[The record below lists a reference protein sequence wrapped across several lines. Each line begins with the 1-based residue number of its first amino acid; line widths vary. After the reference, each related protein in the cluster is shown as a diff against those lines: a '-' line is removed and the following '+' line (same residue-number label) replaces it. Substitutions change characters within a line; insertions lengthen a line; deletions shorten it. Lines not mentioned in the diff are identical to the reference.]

1 MGVVFMDIR
10 DLLKHIVAKGAS
22 DLHLTPGLPPMMRMN
37 GILEKLEDEILES
50 AQIQEMVAK
59 ILPEDKRLAPGEEI
73 DLGIEI
79 KGMARFRINVY
90 YDRNGLCAAF
100 RLIPALIRSL
110 GELGVPEIVGKVC
123 EMKRGLVLVTG
134 VTGSGKSTTLAAII
148 DMINAKRRDHIIT
161 IEDPIEFVHH
171 HKKCIV
177 NQREVGT
184 HTRSFSEALRGALRE
199 DPDVILVGEMRDLD
213 TISMAMTAAETG
225 HLVLGTL
232 HTRGAAQTIDRI
244 IDIFPPHQQEQIRT
258 QLAES
263 LEMVVSQV
271 LLPSMEGGRRQ
282 LACEVMVVTTAIRQL
297 IRNKKTHL
305 IATEI
310 ETGIQ
315 FGMQSMERSLK
326 NLVDT
331 GKITQESAL
340 PWIHDKKIFENT

>member
-1 MGVVFMDIR
+1 MDIR

-59 ILPEDKRLAPGEEI
+59 ILPEDKRLASGEEI

-110 GELGVPEIVGKVC
+110 GELGVPEIVDKVS

-199 DPDVILVGEMRDLD
+199 DRMLSSSERCVIW
-213 TISMAMTAAETG
+213 I
-225 HLVLGTL
+225 
-232 HTRGAAQTIDRI
+232 
-244 IDIFPPHQQEQIRT
+244 
-258 QLAES
+258 
-263 LEMVVSQV
+263 
-271 LLPSMEGGRRQ
+271 
-282 LACEVMVVTTAIRQL
+282 
-297 IRNKKTHL
+297 
-305 IATEI
+305 
-310 ETGIQ
+310 
-315 FGMQSMERSLK
+315 RSLW
-326 NLVDT
+326 
-331 GKITQESAL
+331 
-340 PWIHDKKIFENT
+340 P

>member
-1 MGVVFMDIR
+1 MDIK

-37 GILEKLEDEILES
+37 GVLEKLEDEILES
-50 AQIQEMVAK
+50 ARIQEMVVK
-59 ILPEDKRLAPGEEI
+59 ILPEDKRLVPGEEI

-110 GELGVPEIVGKVC
+110 GELGVPEIVAKVS

-161 IEDPIEFVHH
+161 IEDPIEFVHY

-177 NQREVGT
+177 NQREIGT

-232 HTRGAAQTIDRI
+232 HTRGAAQTIDRV

-326 NLVDT
+326 SLVDT

>member
-1 MGVVFMDIR
+1 MDIK

-22 DLHLTPGLPPMMRMN
+22 DLHLTPGLPPMMRLN
-37 GILEKLEDEILES
+37 GVLEKLEDQILES
-50 AQIQEMVAK
+50 PQIQEMVEK
-59 ILPEDKRLAPGEEI
+59 ILPENKRLVPGEEI

-79 KGMARFRINVY
+79 RGMARFRVNVY

-110 GELGVPEIVGKVC
+110 SELGVPEIVGKVS

-177 NQREVGT
+177 NQREVGM

-225 HLVLGTL
+225 HLVFGTL
-232 HTRGAAQTIDRI
+232 HTRGAAQTIDRV

-263 LEMVVSQV
+263 LEMVISQV

-282 LACEVMVVTTAIRQL
+282 LACEVMVMTTAIRQL

-326 NLVDT
+326 SLVDT
-331 GKITQESAL
+331 GKVTQESAL

>member
-1 MGVVFMDIR
+1 MDIR

-50 AQIQEMVAK
+50 ARIQEMVAK
-59 ILPEDKRLAPGEEI
+59 ILPEDKRLVPGEEI

-79 KGMARFRINVY
+79 RGMARFRINVY

-110 GELGVPEIVGKVC
+110 GELGVPEIVGKVS

-326 NLVDT
+326 SLVDT

>member
-1 MGVVFMDIR
+1 MDIR

-59 ILPEDKRLAPGEEI
+59 ILPEDKRLASGEEI

-110 GELGVPEIVGKVC
+110 GELGVPEIVDKVS

>member
-1 MGVVFMDIR
+1 
-10 DLLKHIVAKGAS
+10 
-22 DLHLTPGLPPMMRMN
+22 LTPGLPPMMRMN

-50 AQIQEMVAK
+50 ARIQEMVAK
-59 ILPEDKRLAPGEEI
+59 ILPEDKRFVPGEEI

-79 KGMARFRINVY
+79 RGMARFRINVY

-110 GELGVPEIVGKVC
+110 GELGVPEIVGKVG

-258 QLAES
+258 QVAES

-310 ETGIQ
+310 ETGVQ

>member
-1 MGVVFMDIR
+1 MDIR

-50 AQIQEMVAK
+50 ARIQEMVAK
-59 ILPEDKRLAPGEEI
+59 ILPEDKRLVPGEEI

-79 KGMARFRINVY
+79 RGMARFRINVY

-110 GELGVPEIVGKVC
+110 GELGVPEIVGKVS

-148 DMINAKRRDHIIT
+148 DMINARRRDHIIT

-258 QLAES
+258 QVAES

-310 ETGIQ
+310 ETGVQ

>member
-1 MGVVFMDIR
+1 MDIR

-50 AQIQEMVAK
+50 ARIQEMVAK
-59 ILPEDKRLAPGEEI
+59 ILPEDKRLVPGEEI

-110 GELGVPEIVGKVC
+110 GELGVPEVVGKVS

-258 QLAES
+258 QVAES

-310 ETGIQ
+310 ETGVQ

>member
-1 MGVVFMDIR
+1 MDIR

-50 AQIQEMVAK
+50 ARIQEMVAK
-59 ILPEDKRLAPGEEI
+59 ILPEDKRLVPGEEI

-79 KGMARFRINVY
+79 RGMARFRINVY

-110 GELGVPEIVGKVC
+110 GELGVPEIVGKVS

-258 QLAES
+258 QVAES

-310 ETGIQ
+310 ETGVQ

>member
-1 MGVVFMDIR
+1 MDIR

-50 AQIQEMVAK
+50 ARIQEMVAK
-59 ILPEDKRLAPGEEI
+59 ILPEDKRFVPGEEI

-79 KGMARFRINVY
+79 RGMARFRINVY

-110 GELGVPEIVGKVC
+110 GELGVPEIVGKVG

-258 QLAES
+258 QVAES

-310 ETGIQ
+310 ETGVQ

>member
-1 MGVVFMDIR
+1 MDIR

-110 GELGVPEIVGKVC
+110 GELGVPEIVDKVC

>member
-1 MGVVFMDIR
+1 MDIR

>member
-1 MGVVFMDIR
+1 MDIR
-10 DLLKHIVAKGAS
+10 DLLNHIVAKGAS
-22 DLHLTPGLPPMMRMN
+22 DLHLTPGLPPMMRLN
-37 GILEKLEDEILES
+37 GVLEKLEDKVLES
-50 AQIQEMVAK
+50 GQIQEMVAK
-59 ILPEDKRLAPGEEI
+59 ILPEDKKLVPGEEI

-79 KGMARFRINVY
+79 KGVARFRVNVY

-110 GELGVPEIVGKVC
+110 GDLGVPEVVGKVS

-161 IEDPIEFVHH
+161 IEDPIEFVHT
-171 HKKCIV
+171 HKRCIV

-184 HTRSFSEALRGALRE
+184 HTRSFSEALRSALRE

-225 HLVLGTL
+225 HLVFGTL

-263 LEMVVSQV
+263 LEMVVSQI
-271 LLPSMEGGRRQ
+271 LLPSAEGGRRH
-282 LACEVMVVTTAIRQL
+282 LACEIMIVTTAIRQL
-297 IRNKKTHL
+297 IRSRKTHL

-315 FGMQSMERSLK
+315 LGMQPMERSLK
-326 NLVDT
+326 NLVAA
-331 GKITQESAL
+331 GKISQESAL
-340 PWIHDKKIFENT
+340 PWIHDKKLFESA

>member
-1 MGVVFMDIR
+1 MDIK

-37 GILEKLEDEILES
+37 GVLEKLEDEILES

-59 ILPEDKRLAPGEEI
+59 ILPEDKRLVPGEEI

-79 KGMARFRINVY
+79 RGMARFRINVY

-110 GELGVPEIVGKVC
+110 SELGVPEIVTKVS

-161 IEDPIEFVHH
+161 IEDPIEFVHY

-232 HTRGAAQTIDRI
+232 HTRGAAQTIDRV

-326 NLVDT
+326 SLVDT

>member
-1 MGVVFMDIR
+1 MDIR

-110 GELGVPEIVGKVC
+110 GELGVPEIVDKVC

-310 ETGIQ
+310 ET
-315 FGMQSMERSLK
+315 
-326 NLVDT
+326 
-331 GKITQESAL
+331 
-340 PWIHDKKIFENT
+340 